1 MAAQRQVT
9 APDPEPA
16 VRPAEYGMICFVPMT
31 MSGVGYLAADLLGL
45 NPDLWI
51 LFFFIGMALFLFLSV
66 IRIRVTTRVQLYV
79 SIAAPTPNFS
89 TPRRAAHRVMSEDIA
104 QAASPPL
111 SEWAQL
117 DCEIIASDAIIS
129 MCLDEATCSVR

>member
-51 LFFFIGMALFLFLSV
+51 LFFFIGMALFLFLMGHQDSGHDPG
-66 IRIRVTTRVQLYV
+66 
-79 SIAAPTPNFS
+79 AAVRQHCGTD
-89 TPRRAAHRVMSEDIA
+89 AE
-104 QAASPPL
+104 L
-111 SEWAQL
+111 L
-117 DCEIIASDAIIS
+117 DA
-129 MCLDEATCSVR
+129 